1 MFSVRSSEVTTLFFS
16 FLAAS
21 YSFQFPWTVLSVREC
36 GSETRF
42 RNADSDREQPISY
55 KNLHYNLLFFK
66 FIIIYSLISLINKHY
81 IYLLIFYIF
90 KNFFSFLF
98 LSIIFFSTLKFFLKR
113 KTNKKKT
120 FFFFSFSV
128 LFPQNKHVSFHIRIN
143 KTIIQIS
150 SSRLLLN
157 VYKSHLC
164 IVGSVRTCFENEL
177 KAFFF
182 CSILAENLH
191 SKHDI

>member
-42 RNADSDREQPISY
+42 WNADSDREQPISY

-81 IYLLIFYIF
+81 IYLLIYLFIF
-90 KNFFSFLF
+90 IFFSFLF
-98 LSIIFFSTLKFFLKR
+98 LSIIFFFHSKKFFLKR
-113 KTNKKKT
+113 KTKKKNY

-177 KAFFF
+177 KAFFLF
-182 CSILAENLH
+182 YFSRKSTL
-191 SKHDI
+191 

>member
-42 RNADSDREQPISY
+42 RNADSDRKPPISY

-90 KNFFSFLF
+90 KKFFSFLF
-98 LSIIFFSTLKFFLKR
+98 LSIIFFFHSKNFFFL
-113 KTNKKKT
+113 TENKKKNR
-120 FFFFSFSV
+120 FFF
-128 LFPQNKHVSFHIRIN
+128 L
-143 KTIIQIS
+143 
-150 SSRLLLN
+150 
-157 VYKSHLC
+157 
-164 IVGSVRTCFENEL
+164 
-177 KAFFF
+177 FFF
-182 CSILAENLH
+182 RFISAKQTRVVSYTH
-191 SKHDI
+191 K